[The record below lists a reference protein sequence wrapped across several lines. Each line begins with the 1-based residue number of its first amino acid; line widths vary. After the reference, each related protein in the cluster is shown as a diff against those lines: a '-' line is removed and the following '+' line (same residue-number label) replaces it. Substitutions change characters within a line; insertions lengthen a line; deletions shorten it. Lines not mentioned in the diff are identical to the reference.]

1 MKHSDRHVIAE
12 LRRSPAKTGVLGVAL
27 LVATWSWSGVLFGT
41 EKPDDGMA
49 NQGSS
54 QVSSSTF
61 PSTIGE
67 PTPSGQAQPSVYSY
81 SQALD
86 RLRAWSKPLGL
97 HAENVDDYTML
108 FGNEQKEDISAS
120 SDPFSPQG
128 MAEVELELTG
138 TVLFQNTSYAFL
150 GGIRVQVGDHF
161 GRYRVESIR
170 SREVDLL
177 EGSERITLQML
188 SSNPMGNS
196 PPRPK

>member
-67 PTPSGQAQPSVYSY
+67 PTPSGQAQP
-81 SQALD
+81 
-86 RLRAWSKPLGL
+86 
-97 HAENVDDYTML
+97 
-108 FGNEQKEDISAS
+108 
-120 SDPFSPQG
+120 
-128 MAEVELELTG
+128 
-138 TVLFQNTSYAFL
+138 
-150 GGIRVQVGDHF
+150 
-161 GRYRVESIR
+161 
-170 SREVDLL
+170 
-177 EGSERITLQML
+177 
-188 SSNPMGNS
+188 
-196 PPRPK
+196 